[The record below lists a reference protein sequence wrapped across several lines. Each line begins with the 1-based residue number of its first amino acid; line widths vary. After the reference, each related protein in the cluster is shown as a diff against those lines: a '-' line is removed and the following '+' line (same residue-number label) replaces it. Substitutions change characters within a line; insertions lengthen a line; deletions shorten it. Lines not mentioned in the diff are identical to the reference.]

1 MEGGLRVLLWVSH
14 PIDMTK
20 DIIESQVEFLEGDQE
35 TPLIIKRFQDIPQ
48 DYLDAL
54 AEDRK
59 ASSGRAGEFHKACS
73 IPAALH
79 EAWLRQG
86 YDCTKEPVKKT
97 LAKLKAEGLDYFI
110 ATEKRL

>member
-1 MEGGLRVLLWVSH
+1 
-14 PIDMTK
+14 MTK
-20 DIIESQVEFLEGDQE
+20 ELIESQVEFQDGDS
-35 TPLIIKRFQDIPQ
+35 TNPLVIKRFQDIPQ

-59 ASSGRAGEFHKACS
+59 ASSARANDFHKAAS

-79 EAWLRQG
+79 ETWLRQG
-86 YDCTKEPVKKT
+86 YDCTKEPVRKT

>member
-1 MEGGLRVLLWVSH
+1 
-14 PIDMTK
+14 MTK
-20 DIIESQVEFLEGDQE
+20 TLIESQVEFLDGDSE
-35 TPLIIKRFQDIPQ
+35 APLVIKRFQDIPQ

-59 ASSGRAGEFHKACS
+59 ASTAKAADFHKAAS
-73 IPAALH
+73 IPAAVH
-79 EAWLRQG
+79 EMWLRQG

>member
-1 MEGGLRVLLWVSH
+1 
-14 PIDMTK
+14 MTK
-20 DIIESQVEFLEGDQE
+20 ELIESQVEFLDGDSE
-35 TPLIIKRFQDIPQ
+35 SPLVIKRFQDIPQ

-59 ASSGRAGEFHKACS
+59 ASTERAADFHKAAS

-79 EAWLRQG
+79 EMWLRQG
-86 YDCTKEPVKKT
+86 YDCTKEPVRKT
-97 LAKLKAEGLDYFI
+97 IAKLKAEGLDYFV

>member
-1 MEGGLRVLLWVSH
+1 
-14 PIDMTK
+14 MTDK
-20 DIIESQVEFLEGDQE
+20 IIESKVDFVDGDGVNNL
-35 TPLIIKRFQDIPQ
+35 TVKRFQDIPKEF
-48 DYLDAL
+48 LDSL
-54 AEDRK
+54 AESRA
-59 ASSGRAGEFHKACS
+59 ASKERAGEFHKAAS

-97 LAKLKAEGLDYFI
+97 LAKLKQEGLDYFI